1 MVQDQNGALS
11 DATGRV
17 SVTMGNPLE
26 LEDIGGLNGKN
37 AKKNGGFSENIMGL
51 TIAGDFPALDYG

>member
-1 MVQDQNGALS
+1 
-11 DATGRV
+11 
-17 SVTMGNPLE
+17 MGNPLE